1 MKKDFRSN
9 ETPSSYI
16 ENNVI
21 GRIHNLV
28 WQQNCP
34 EMFEPSSLSKSLFK
48 LTVFTNET
56 PRTDDYFPKT
66 RTDDPKNHYF
76 ESQQFLLHVEHGFKN
91 SWFSFFNNS

>member
-1 MKKDFRSN
+1 MEEKKFSGA
-9 ETPSSYI
+9 TKPPSSYI

-34 EMFEPSSLSKSLFK
+34 GTFESSLLSKSLFK

-76 ESQQFLLHVEHGFKN
+76 ESQQYLLHVA
-91 SWFSFFNNS
+91 